1 MPKEVK
7 QKPRFEVD
15 SKREEE
21 ARARREFGIE
31 RLTEGE
37 ELIDEDSFSE
47 MHAKLT
53 RGQTN
58 WGEPVSEAEASEI
71 GVDDLLMAESASG
84 DAGSSG
90 VHQQAGPPDHP
101 GEVVGL
107 ERDLLVARSR
117 EEIVHLALRIARYHA
132 RAAALFVV
140 QRDMVAGI
148 RGSGDGMQDGIE
160 GVMIPSGI
168 ESRIARPIETNRL
181 TRVWAPLEGVDE
193 RVLKG
198 LGRSDAKEFAVFPI
212 VIADRVMNL
221 LYVDNGPDPMPE
233 TSIGALLVLCS
244 GIGRAYQRMILKR
257 KSALSECMQCR
268 RASERLT
275 TMPGRSSCNFLRIS
289 SSRRTVSSGT
299 WAPASCSSGRCA

>member
-1 MPKEVK
+1 MPKEIRN
-7 QKPRFEVD
+7 KPRFGVD

-37 ELIDEDSFSE
+37 ELIDEASFAE
-47 MHAKLT
+47 MHSKLT

-58 WGEPVSEAEASEI
+58 WGGPVSEAEAGEI
-71 GVDDLLMAESASG
+71 GVDDLLMAEFASG

-90 VHQQAGPPDHP
+90 VHQQAGPPDNP

-117 EEIVHLALRIARYHA
+117 DEIVHLALRLARYHA

-140 QRDMVAGI
+140 QRDLVAGI
-148 RGSGDGMQDGIE
+148 RGSGDGMEDGIE
-160 GVMIPSGI
+160 GIMIPSGA
-168 ESRIARPIETNRL
+168 ESRIARPIETKRL
-181 TRVWAPLEGVDE
+181 TRVWAPLEGVDQ

-198 LGRSDAKEFAVFPI
+198 LGRSHAKEFAVFPI

-257 KSALSECMQCR
+257 KSALS
-268 RASERLT
+268 
-275 TMPGRSSCNFLRIS
+275 SS
-289 SSRRTVSSGT
+289 
-299 WAPASCSSGRCA
+299 

>member
-7 QKPRFEVD
+7 QKPRVEVD

-37 ELIDEDSFSE
+37 ELIDEDSFAE
-47 MHAKLT
+47 MHSKLT

-107 ERDLLVARSR
+107 ERDLLVARSH
-117 EEIVHLALRIARYHA
+117 EEIVHLTLRIARYHA

-148 RGSGDGMQDGIE
+148 RGSGDGMEDGIE
-160 GVMIPSGI
+160 GIMIPSGA
-168 ESRIARPIETNRL
+168 ESRIARPIETKRL
-181 TRVWAPLEGVDE
+181 TRVWAPLEGVDL

-198 LGRSDAKEFAVFPI
+198 PGPERCQGVRSVP
-212 VIADRVMNL
+212 DRHRGPRDQSAL
-221 LYVDNGPDPMPE
+221 RGQRAGPDARDLYRRPARAVQRHRPCLPTHDPQGE
-233 TSIGALLVLCS
+233 SCAQQLV
-244 GIGRAYQRMILKR
+244 RMI
-257 KSALSECMQCR
+257 AE
-268 RASERLT
+268 
-275 TMPGRSSCNFLRIS
+275 
-289 SSRRTVSSGT
+289 GT
-299 WAPASCSSGRCA
+299 PSIPRQSP